1 MKVGHINLA
10 RSFNGTGE
18 HFVALVEALE
28 RQGISQHVI
37 VRNQSMARRVAVY
50 GNVTIGPVTSSPVV
64 ALCMMPQ
71 VDVVHA
77 HNERSA
83 QAGLVLTLTR
93 SIPFVM
99 SCRDISKRPG
109 NPVQRSILNRAA
121 GLICSNRAVAESLL
135 PSAGSTPVDVIKDI
149 AREDGRDFDMV
160 GNRAAAEHL
169 RVYRR
174 AGDSW
179 RVPALLL

>member
-28 RQGISQHVI
+28 RQGITQHVI
-37 VRNQSMARRVAVY
+37 VRNHSLARRVAVY
-50 GNVTIGPVTSSPVV
+50 DNVTIGTVTSSPVV
-64 ALCMMPQ
+64 ALCLMPQ

-77 HNERSA
+77 HNEKSA

-99 SCRDISKRPG
+99 SCRDVTKRSP
-109 NPVQRSILNRAA
+109 NPILRSIFSRAA
-121 GLICSNRAVAESLL
+121 GLICSDAAMAKTLL
-135 PSAGSTPVDVIKDI
+135 RGTTRTPVDVIEDI
-149 AREDGRDFDMV
+149 TRQDGKDFDMI

-169 RVYRR
+169 RIYRR
-174 AGDSW
+174 AADTW